1 MTQLLPISQQ
11 TSAVSRLASVM
22 RAAGW
27 EIEFLDLD
35 LTGNQARA
43 DIKLVRNDGRWL
55 LARVD
60 SLGRAS
66 ITRYH
71 RTTYLGKNPNT
82 KGRVPLSPQIDD
94 EYLGRQRFEGA
105 RSMLRSLTSYIAD
118 NAVHPVSLTDVRAGW
133 SAIMDAPLRIENTPI
148 VST

>member
-11 TSAVSRLASVM
+11 TIAVSRLASVM
-22 RAAGW
+22 RSAGW

-35 LTGNQARA
+35 LTGDQARA
-43 DIKLVRNDGRWL
+43 DIKVVRDDGRWL

-71 RTTYLGKNPNT
+71 RTRYLGKTPNT

-105 RSMLRSLTSYIAD
+105 RAMLRSLTSYIAD
-118 NAVHPVSLTDVRAGW
+118 NAVHPVSLSDVRAGW
-133 SAIMDAPLRIENTPI
+133 GTIMDAPLRIENIPL